1 MFIGGE
7 YMGMGSLPL
16 LPLETPGAK
25 RGRNTLTLGA
35 HECVVVDVG
44 CCCSVSVSVVV
55 CVCVIEAIASVQT
68 QVKRDSSVILALW
81 LGFGFC
87 GAFNYYYACNKEPGT
102 PEP

>member
-7 YMGMGSLPL
+7 YMGTGSLPL

-25 RGRNTLTLGA
+25 RGRNTLTLGL

-55 CVCVIEAIASVQT
+55 CVCVCVAIVLIET
-68 QVKRDSSVILALW
+68 Q
-81 LGFGFC
+81 
-87 GAFNYYYACNKEPGT
+87 
-102 PEP
+102 